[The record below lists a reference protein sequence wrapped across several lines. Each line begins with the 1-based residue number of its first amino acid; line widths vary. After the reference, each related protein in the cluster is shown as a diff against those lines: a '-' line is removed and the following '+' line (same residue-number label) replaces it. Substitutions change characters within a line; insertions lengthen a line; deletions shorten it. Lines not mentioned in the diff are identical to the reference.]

1 MDVTSRFWKGLS
13 ILLVEGDW
21 NRANQQAREILEIN
35 PRYPAGFPYFA
46 GPCKDWMDGEMS
58 AARSGYWNILESTF
72 PRLGP
77 IFQVGIRQFIARF
90 FFFNGETDLTLK
102 LLETSEWMV
111 PRLSD
116 EIIAN
121 HHQLERSF
129 VYQELGDINTSLN
142 LLKQASESNQGIRK
156 VESLGWLGILLAK
169 QGDFSG
175 AEKAR
180 KQLLEDETELSVGF
194 FAPPL
199 PREKKRAQNAFSE
212 QILGEIANSKG
223 ENDRAVSHFLEV
235 LRLVPPRGSTFLS
248 ALNPR
253 LFLTANESLAA
264 IYTRTGEVEKGIE
277 ALRAI
282 LRNKGLI
289 ATTAAAGRI
298 WLRALNSIIPLLVE
312 NGQETEARESRGYLE
327 QIQQSS

>member
-1 MDVTSRFWKGLS
+1 
-13 ILLVEGDW
+13 
-21 NRANQQAREILEIN
+21 
-35 PRYPAGFPYFA
+35 
-46 GPCKDWMDGEMS
+46 
-58 AARSGYWNILESTF
+58 
-72 PRLGP
+72 
-77 IFQVGIRQFIARF
+77 
-90 FFFNGETDLTLK
+90 
-102 LLETSEWMV
+102 
-111 PRLSD
+111 
-116 EIIAN
+116 
-121 HHQLERSF
+121 

-312 NGQETEARESRGYLE
+312 NGQETEAREYRGYLE